1 MKVFN
6 FDGTMLIYRSKNK
19 RSIFF
24 EQTNNRRIPG
34 NLYPEAS
41 KGRKSEIEFSFETVA
56 SVQAVIKELEIL
68 RDNFN
73 VASEEPS

>member
-19 RSIFF
+19 KSIFF
-24 EQTNNRRIPG
+24 EQTTSRRIPG
-34 NLYPEAS
+34 NLYPEAQ
-41 KGRKSEIEFSFETVA
+41 KGRKPEVEFNFETVA

-68 RDNFN
+68 RDNFKE
-73 VASEEPS
+73 SEERA